1 MRDKLFRILI
11 VFTLTVSFPASGQSI
26 SSDDALL
33 RTITVDD
40 PVHFIGA
47 ESEDILL
54 PAGDYFVIAADSN
67 LQLIR
72 LADGETF
79 SLAATSGQ
87 HSEEVSG
94 TIAVSVSGTGELS
107 DSHDIALLSSD
118 GTVLEAAGSYSGVYD
133 RGLLNDAAAKA
144 KEKARQAAIA
154 SQRKA
159 AKAKADA
166 QRAAQLA
173 KQRANQAASV
183 VASTATNVA
192 ENVGDRID
200 GAMDA
205 LEFRE
210 FVDGATQLGL
220 QELLVCISNSRGQG
234 KLPDLIDQARSN
246 PGGLIRNASQE
257 LESKLTRDI
266 PNRLNAALS
275 RDATDAQII
284 DQAIARF
291 EKIAK
296 SKPRVACLMTYMEG
310 NVGDWKK
317 QVRNA
322 SNSMITSARAEA
334 ESLFNEKIVPVITG
348 KIAEGLSDALEK
360 KLDVDSESIV
370 TGIFVGV
377 LAEEMKASNK
387 VFNQMLKQD
396 IGARDSKKITAA
408 IERTTA
414 WPDSIILRFGY
425 EIARA
430 KAHDFV
436 DEEEAPGGQ
445 WVNEQIITVYIAGM
459 DGINDVVGAL
469 CGLIPEVG
477 GIICAPFSYVSRFVY
492 AKIVARFLRSKINE
506 FMHAQVDV
514 TFDKGWKFFEKNTN
528 TNNAWKNAGP
538 LGVVFQGY
546 TRDTFIQ
553 MANDEVGP
561 FREQLIE
568 YNMLLGRIIEDYAAS
583 N

>member
-11 VFTLTVSFPASGQSI
+11 VFMLTVSFPASGQSI

-33 RTITVDD
+33 RTITIVEA
-40 PVHFIGA
+40 VHFNDA
-47 ESEDILL
+47 EGEDILL
-54 PAGDYFVIAADSN
+54 PAGDYFVSAAESV

-79 SLAATSGQ
+79 NLAATSGQ

-94 TIAVSVSGTGELS
+94 VIAVSAPGTDEFS

-118 GTVLEAAGSYSGVYD
+118 GTVLEAVGSYSGIYAK
-133 RGLLNDAAAKA
+133 GLLGDAAAKA
-144 KEKARQAAIA
+144 KEKARQQALAA
-154 SQRKA
+154 QRKA

-166 QRAAQLA
+166 QRAAELA
-173 KQRANQAASV
+173 RQRANQAAAA
-183 VASTATNVA
+183 VAGAATEAAGNIS
-192 ENVGDRID
+192 DRIE
-200 GAMDA
+200 GAMDH
-205 LEFRE
+205 LEFQE
-210 FVDGATQLGL
+210 FVGAATQLGL

-234 KLPDLIDQARSN
+234 KLPDLIGQARSN

-257 LESKLTRDI
+257 LEAKLTRDI

-275 RDATDAQII
+275 GDATDGQII

-296 SKPRVACLMTYMEG
+296 SKPRVACLMTYMES

-322 SNSMITSARAEA
+322 SNSMIKSARAEA
-334 ESLFNEKIVPVITG
+334 ETLFNEKIVPTITG

-370 TGIFVGV
+370 TGIFVSV

-387 VFNQMLKQD
+387 VFNEMLKQD
-396 IGARDSKKITAA
+396 VGARDSKKITAA
-408 IERTTA
+408 IERTTT
-414 WPDSIILRFGY
+414 WPDSIIVRFGY

-436 DEEEAPGGQ
+436 DEDEAPGGG
-445 WVNEQIITVYIAGM
+445 WANEQIITVYIAGM

-477 GIICAPFSYVSRFVY
+477 GVICAPFSYVSRFVY

-506 FMHAQVDV
+506 FMHTQVDV

-528 TNNAWKNAGP
+528 TNNAWKKAGP

-561 FREQLIE
+561 YREELIE
-568 YNMLLGRIIEDYAAS
+568 YNKLLGEIIKDYAAA

>member
-11 VFTLTVSFPASGQSI
+11 VFILTVSFPASGQSI

-33 RTITVDD
+33 RTITVVE
-40 PVHFIGA
+40 PVHFSGA
-47 ESEDILL
+47 EGEDILL
-54 PAGDYFVIAADSN
+54 PAGDYFVTAADSN

-87 HSEEVSG
+87 HNEEVSG
-94 TIAVSVSGTGELS
+94 TIAVSVPGTDELH

-118 GTVLEAAGSYSGVYD
+118 GTVLEAAGTYSGVHA

-144 KEKARQAAIA
+144 KAKARQAAIA
-154 SQRKA
+154 SQRRA

-166 QRAAQLA
+166 NRAAVLA
-173 KQRANQAASV
+173 KQRADQAATV

-192 ENVGDRID
+192 ENVSDRIE
-200 GAMDA
+200 GAADA
-205 LEFRE
+205 LEFRQ
-210 FVDGATQLGL
+210 FVDAATQLGL
-220 QELLVCISNSRGQG
+220 QELLVCIANSRGQG
-234 KLPDLIDQARSN
+234 KLPDLIREATSN
-246 PGGLIRNASQE
+246 PAGLIRNASQE
-257 LESKLTRDI
+257 LEAKLTRDI

-275 RDATDAQII
+275 GDATDAQII
-284 DQAIARF
+284 NQAIARF

-296 SKPRVACLMTYMEG
+296 SKPRVACLMTYMES
-310 NVGDWKK
+310 NVGDWKV
-317 QVRNA
+317 QVRKA

-348 KIAEGLSDALEK
+348 KIAKGLSDALDK
-360 KLDVDSESIV
+360 NLGVDSESIV
-370 TGIFVGV
+370 TGIFVSV

-387 VFNQMLKQD
+387 IFNEMLKQNV
-396 IGARDSKKITAA
+396 GSRDSEKITAA
-408 IERTTA
+408 IERTTT

-430 KAHDFV
+430 KAHDYV
-436 DEEEAPGGQ
+436 DEDEAPGGK
-445 WVNEQIITVYIAGM
+445 WVNEQIITVYIASM
-459 DGINDVVGAL
+459 DGINEVVGAL

-492 AKIVARFLRSKINE
+492 AKIVARFLRAKINE
-506 FMHAQVDV
+506 FMHEQVDV
-514 TFDKGWKFFEKNTN
+514 TFDKGWKFFENNTN
-528 TNNAWKNAGP
+528 TKNAWKQAGP

-568 YNMLLGRIIEDYAAS
+568 YNKLLGKIIEDYAAS